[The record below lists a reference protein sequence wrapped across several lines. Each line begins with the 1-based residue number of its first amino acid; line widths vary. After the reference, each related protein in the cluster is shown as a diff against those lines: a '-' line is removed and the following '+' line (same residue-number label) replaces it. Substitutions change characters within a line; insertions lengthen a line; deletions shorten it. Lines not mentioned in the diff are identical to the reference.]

1 MLTSLLAGIES
12 VMHIP
17 VLLAIA
23 TGVGG
28 GIILGAIP
36 GLTATMAI
44 AVVIPFTFYMDPVVS
59 IAMLI
64 GAYKG
69 GLYGGSISA
78 ILMATPGTDA
88 AAATILDGN
97 TMSKNGKPGKA
108 LKIALFS
115 SVCGDMMSLLAL
127 IIIAPLL
134 AKLTIKI
141 GPGDFFALIIFSL
154 TIIAGM
160 GGVSMTKGLIAA
172 ALGLLVATI
181 GLDPMIGIRRL
192 TFGITNLDNGI
203 SIMPMLI
210 GLFAIPEVI
219 EQLEYPLSRNLPM
232 LPESNNPADNQV
244 SFPEFKQCIKSILIG
259 SGVGILIG
267 AIPGIGSSVSSWLS
281 YNAAKDRSPYP
292 EKWGTGI
299 VEGIA
304 APEAGNNAVCG
315 GALIPMLTLGVPG
328 SIPIAILMGAFM
340 IQGIVPGPMIF
351 QENGP
356 IVYGIFASLFVSNM
370 MLLVLGYLII
380 SYAAPYFTKVPK
392 VTLFPII
399 IAFCYVGSFALN
411 QSFFDVKIMVIFG
424 IIGYLMRK
432 FDFAAAPFLIAMI
445 LEPFGERALRQF
457 MLINRGNILAIF
469 QHPIAD
475 AFLILTL
482 ISIIAFIKKQT
493 KKSKNKQILEL
504 AEE

>member
-1 MLTSLLAGIES
+1 MLSSLIAGIAS
-12 VMHIP
+12 VLHLP
-17 VLLAIA
+17 VILAIGA
-23 TGVGG
+23 GVGG

-44 AVVIPFTFYMDPVVS
+44 AVVIPFTFYLDPVIS
-59 IAMLI
+59 ISMLI

-78 ILMATPGTDA
+78 ILMGTPGTDA

-97 TMSKNGKPGKA
+97 TMAKSGRPGKA
-108 LKIALFS
+108 LKTALFS
-115 SVCGDMMSLLAL
+115 SAIGDMTSLLAL
-127 IIIAPLL
+127 IVIAPQL

-160 GGVSMTKGLIAA
+160 GGESVIKGLISAA
-172 ALGLLVATI
+172 FGLLVATI

-192 TFGITNLDNGI
+192 TFGIVNLDSGI
-203 SIMPMLI
+203 AIMPMLI

-219 EQLEYPLSRNLPM
+219 EQLEHPLTRNIPVLKK
-232 LPESNNPADNQV
+232 SDNPSDNRV
-244 SFPEFKQCIKSILIG
+244 SWGEFKKCLKSIFIG
-259 SGVGILIG
+259 SGIG
-267 AIPGIGSSVSSWLS
+267 VFIGSIPGIGSSVSSWLS
-281 YNAAKDRSPYP
+281 YKTAKDRSKYP

-328 SIPIAILMGAFM
+328 SIPVAILMGAFL
-340 IQGIVPGPMIF
+340 IQGLVPGPMIF
-351 QENGP
+351 KENGP
-356 IVYGIFASLFVSNM
+356 IVYGIFASLFISN
-370 MLLVLGYLII
+370 LLLLAIAYLIVK
-380 SYAAPYFTKVPK
+380 YAALYFTRVPK

-399 IAFCYVGSFALN
+399 ISFCYVGSFALN
-411 QSFFDVKIMVIFG
+411 QTFFDVKITVIFG
-424 IIGYLMRK
+424 ILGYLMRK
-432 FDFAAAPFLIAMI
+432 YNFAAAPFLIAMI

-457 MLINRGNILAIF
+457 LMLNRGDFWAIF
-469 QHPIAD
+469 SHPIAD
-475 AFLILTL
+475 GFLILTL
-482 ISIIAFIKKQT
+482 ISAVAFIR
-493 KKSKNKQILEL
+493 KQIKEGRKNNV
-504 AEE
+504 